1 MKDKPKCDLR
11 QVVLLRHGESV
22 WNKENLFTG
31 WTDVDLS
38 DRGREEG
45 QEAGRSNP
53 GIAERIPLML
63 VPNKTK
69 LVCTIGP
76 ASDSPEIMLQMLHAG
91 MNIARLNFSHGDF
104 AWHRTAIDNLRRAAR
119 TAGKRVTIMADLPGP
134 KMRIGQLA
142 EEPIELKRGDAFT
155 LTTNEIIGDRQR
167 VFVSFPRLPAVVKP
181 GDVLFL
187 NDGIIQLEVVRVE
200 GKDVQCRVLVGGELR
215 SRKGLNL
222 PGIDLGVS
230 AFTEHDHDCLKFA
243 LENGVDAVSQSFV
256 ETPADVDAVR
266 KAAAELGHHPFI
278 IAKIERAGALVQVDE
293 ILKAADGIMIARGDL
308 GVETPMERI
317 AVVQKQLTSRAN
329 LLGKP
334 VITATQMLES
344 MVDHYRPTRAEATD
358 VANAILDGTDCVML
372 SEESAM
378 GKFPVEAVNM
388 LARIAAATEPH
399 RIDGRVQEAFADYN
413 RDGDVH
419 LVDLISRNVE
429 YTVAPPHPDGR
440 HRPHGHGIHGADGL
454 PLQAARV
461 DRGRQPGRSNLSWTA
476 VLVWGAPI
484 HAPEHPRDW
493 NTFAQRWMQSEGLAD
508 GLVVLTEGPSR
519 ENPEANHR
527 LEIIDL
533 RPGRVCNNASA
544 RVTLQE
550 RRRIWL
556 FVSERKGDGK

>member
-1 MKDKPKCDLR
+1 M
-11 QVVLLRHGESV
+11 
-22 WNKENLFTG
+22 
-31 WTDVDLS
+31 
-38 DRGREEG
+38 
-45 QEAGRSNP
+45 
-53 GIAERIPLML
+53 ML
-63 VPNKTK
+63 APNKTK

-76 ASDSPEIMLQMLHAG
+76 TSDSPEIMLQMLHAG

-104 AWHRTAIDNLRRAAR
+104 AWHKKAIDNLHRAAR

-167 VFVSFPRLPAVVKP
+167 VFVSFPRLPAVVKL

-200 GKDVQCRVLVGGELR
+200 GKDVQCRLLVGGELR

-256 ETPADVDAVR
+256 ETPVDVDAVR
-266 KAAAELGHHPFI
+266 KAATELGHHPFI
-278 IAKIERAGALVQVDE
+278 IAKIERAGALAHVDE

-317 AVVQKQLTSRAN
+317 AVVQKQLTSSAN

-334 VITATQMLES
+334 VITATQMLAS

-388 LARIAAATEPH
+388 LTMIAAATEPYRTDV
-399 RIDGRVQEAFADYN
+399 RIREALADYD

-419 LVDLISRNVE
+419 LVDLISRNVQH
-429 YTVAPPHPDGR
+429 TVAHLAP
-440 HRPHGHGIHGADGL
+440 
-454 PLQAARV
+454 
-461 DRGRQPGRSNLSWTA
+461 TA
-476 VLVWGAPI
+476 VIVPTATGYTARIISRFKPPVWIVAVSPEEATCHGLQFSYGVSPI
-484 HAPEHPRDW
+484 HAQEHSRDW
-493 NTFAQRWMQSEGLAD
+493 NTFARQWVQSEGLPD

-519 ENPEANHR
+519 DNPKENHR

-533 RPGRVCNNASA
+533 RLNRVWNDEPS
-544 RVTLQE
+544 QH
-550 RRRIWL
+550 
-556 FVSERKGDGK
+556 G